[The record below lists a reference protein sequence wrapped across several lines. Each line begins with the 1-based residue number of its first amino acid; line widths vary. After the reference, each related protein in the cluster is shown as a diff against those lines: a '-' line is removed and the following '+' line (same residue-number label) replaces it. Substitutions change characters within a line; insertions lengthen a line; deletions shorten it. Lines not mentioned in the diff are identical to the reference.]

1 MKKKVLIYTTLI
13 LFSFLINFFVLL
25 EARAEESCQCSI
37 KIKGN
42 ILLPCDLEKTASFS
56 FGNYTVSKLVEKVA
70 GTQCTNLQA
79 MIKKYDQPINLD
91 KNSCANTDVSGE
103 QFNISYKIKCSVIG
117 TEDAGENEKLGKN
130 GLGENTASSPNPLAG
145 LQKVKDYDQL
155 KISSV
160 PDLIGNLIKTA
171 LGVVG
176 SIALAMFV
184 YGGILW
190 MTGSTSVSG
199 GATKKDILKAKSI
212 LVWSTL
218 GIIMILSSYIIV
230 NFVMQAFGT

>member
-13 LFSFLINFFVLL
+13 LFSFLVLV
-25 EARAEESCQCSI
+25 
-37 KIKGN
+37 G
-42 ILLPCDLEKTASFS
+42 
-56 FGNYTVSKLVEKVA
+56 FGVVV
-70 GTQCTNLQA
+70 
-79 MIKKYDQPINLD
+79 
-91 KNSCANTDVSGE
+91 
-103 QFNISYKIKCSVIG
+103 
-117 TEDAGENEKLGKN
+117 DA
-130 GLGENTASSPNPLAG
+130 TSDPLAG
-145 LQKVKDYDQL
+145 LQRVSDYNQL